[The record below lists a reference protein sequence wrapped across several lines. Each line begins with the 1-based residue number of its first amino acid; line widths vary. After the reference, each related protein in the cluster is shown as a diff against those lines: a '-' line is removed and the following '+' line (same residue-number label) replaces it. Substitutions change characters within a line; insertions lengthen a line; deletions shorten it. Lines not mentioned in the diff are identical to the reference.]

1 MRLRLNGEGDR
12 DISRPCDGL
21 RFVRNVPSM
30 RDRAEPAEQMDER
43 PDASFKPGATDPTA
57 RTSDGALVRGRAF
70 REKTSAGTAAS
81 SETVRL
87 VCAVAAAV
95 SLGVAF
101 GLWLNARL
109 ASAAS
114 ETPTTSARLTTAPD
128 ADTHQFLTSPPT
140 AETPASDKGDATHVA
155 DGTTPSTNQDE
166 AARDE
171 GTRNER
177 PRPPVEREERGRG
190 AGDDAGGPTAGEH
203 SASALTVGRND
214 VRPGTAA
221 TAARRQDGDAPCAL
235 YASASALTIANGGGA
250 TLVLG
255 GPGRQGRVVVTT
267 PDWSDIAVLSE
278 GRAGGNGG
286 WLRYSVRSVS
296 KRTGAFAVSV
306 KTPCVS
312 LTIPVKVVRP

>member
-1 MRLRLNGEGDR
+1 
-12 DISRPCDGL
+12 
-21 RFVRNVPSM
+21 
-30 RDRAEPAEQMDER
+30 MDER
-43 PDASFKPGATDPTA
+43 PDASFKSGANDLTA
-57 RTSDGALVRGRAF
+57 RASDGALVRGRAF
-70 REKTSAGTAAS
+70 REKTGAGAADS
-81 SETVRL
+81 SEAVRL

-95 SLGVAF
+95 SLGVAC

-109 ASAAS
+109 ASAAF
-114 ETPTTSARLTTAPD
+114 ETTAASARLTTAPD
-128 ADTHQFLTSPPT
+128 AEDTHKFLTSSPT
-140 AETPASDKGDATHVA
+140 AEPANDDKGDTPHAA
-155 DGTTPSTNQDE
+155 DGAVPSTNQDE

-171 GTRNER
+171 GTRNEN

-190 AGDDAGGPTAGEH
+190 AGEDAGGPAAGEQ
-203 SASALTVGRND
+203 SASARAVGRND
-214 VRPGTAA
+214 VRPAA
-221 TAARRQDGDAPCAL
+221 AAARRQDGNAPCAF

-278 GRAGGNGG
+278 GRADGGG

-306 KTPCVS
+306 KTPCGS